1 MGIQAVVLGA
11 TGLVGGFV
19 VAELLQREEYDVV
32 KVLVRTPLNIQHP
45 KLAQIVVEWDK
56 LDQYREVFTNV
67 KDVYCCLGTTIKKAG
82 SQEQF
87 RKVDFEYP
95 VHAAQLAHAQ
105 GVSQFLAVS
114 AMGADPSSRVF
125 YNRTKGEAEAALS
138 TVGIP
143 TVQLFRP
150 SLLLGKR
157 TEKRLGEDVGAKF
170 MTTFDFLFR
179 GKAAVYRAIPAE
191 VVARAMVSI
200 ALTGSAGLHIYPNEV
215 IHIVGS
221 A

>member
-1 MGIQAVVLGA
+1 MGVQAVVLGA

-19 VAELLQREEYDVV
+19 VAELLQRKEYDVV

-67 KDVYCCLGTTIKKAG
+67 RDVYCCLGTTIKKAG

-95 VHAAQLAHAQ
+95 VHSAQIAHAQ

-114 AMGADPSSRVF
+114 AMGADPLSRVF
-125 YNRTKGEAEAALS
+125 YNRTKGETEAALS
-138 TVGIP
+138 AIGIP

-157 TEKRLGEDVGAKF
+157 NEKRLGEEVGAKF

-191 VVARAMVSI
+191 VVARAMVNI
-200 ALTGSAGLHIYPNEV
+200 ALTGSSGFHIYPNEV